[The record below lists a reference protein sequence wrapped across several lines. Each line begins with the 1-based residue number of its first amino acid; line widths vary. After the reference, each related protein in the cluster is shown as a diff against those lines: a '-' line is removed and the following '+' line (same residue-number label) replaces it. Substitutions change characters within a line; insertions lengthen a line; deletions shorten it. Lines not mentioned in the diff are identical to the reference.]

1 MRERERVSRQR
12 EREREWFLSRFP
24 MNSSLQ
30 YRKIREFE
38 LCSKPFSKRLSSS
51 SSWGKMVTRQCNR
64 KGMYPTRDALKSYEG
79 SVFHLPGAGHREF
92 HHFPRSYQVMSIE
105 RGAQYRPSTPYYRS
119 NGYTRIFW
127 YPSLSI
133 ISPFFIIFIFS
144 PFLFH
149 CFHSVHAQHHG
160 SIGMNE
166 TKIFT
171 ISSDFYIIFL
181 YLIRILHLFS
191 FYLHRIL

>member
-1 MRERERVSRQR
+1 
-12 EREREWFLSRFP
+12 

-38 LCSKPFSKRLSSS
+38 LCSKPFSKHLPSFSSS
-51 SSWGKMVTRQCNR
+51 SGKMVTRQCNR

-133 ISPFFIIFIFS
+133 ISPFFIIFIFP
-144 PFLFH
+144 PFFSTVSTLYMLNIMEVSVWMKPKYLLF
-149 CFHSVHAQHHG
+149 FQ
-160 SIGMNE
+160 
-166 TKIFT
+166 IF
-171 ISSDFYIIFL
+171 IS
-181 YLIRILHLFS
+181 FS
-191 FYLHRIL
+191 CI

>member
-1 MRERERVSRQR
+1 MRERERERERVSRQR
-12 EREREWFLSRFP
+12 ERKRERESDSFRDFLRIQVCSIARYANSSCVPSLSRLP
-24 MNSSLQ
+24 
-30 YRKIREFE
+30 
-38 LCSKPFSKRLSSS
+38 SS

-133 ISPFFIIFIFS
+133 ISPFFIIFIFP
-144 PFLFH
+144 PFF
-149 CFHSVHAQHHG
+149 STV
-160 SIGMNE
+160 S
-166 TKIFT
+166 T
-171 ISSDFYIIFL
+171 L
-181 YLIRILHLFS
+181 YMLSWKYR
-191 FYLHRIL
+191 YEWK

>member
-1 MRERERVSRQR
+1 MERFGGSWNPFFIEKTTFLRGERNFRETFEKEREFQDRERKRVIPFAIFYEFKFAVSQDTRIRAVFQAFRVS
-12 EREREWFLSRFP
+12 
-24 MNSSLQ
+24 SS
-30 YRKIREFE
+30 F
-38 LCSKPFSKRLSSS
+38 
-51 SSWGKMVTRQCNR
+51 WGKMVTRQCNR

-133 ISPFFIIFIFS
+133 ISPFFIIFIFP
-144 PFLFH
+144 PFF
-149 CFHSVHAQHHG
+149 STV
-160 SIGMNE
+160 S
-166 TKIFT
+166 T
-171 ISSDFYIIFL
+171 L
-181 YLIRILHLFS
+181 YMLSWKYR
-191 FYLHRIL
+191 YEWK